1 MGSQGTGWEK
11 RPEEKLKEKDAV
23 KQSWY
28 YYYYHYYL
36 ALQYQASCSVF
47 PMCHLQCALYFKWDP
62 HVIEEEQD
70 KQSSQAACSKAN
82 SSQVA
87 EIGFESRS
95 DLNET
100 QEPILQILDI
110 LLGEGEGARQVS
122 GHEVKELNTPSMSC
136 NRTGSIGG

>member
-47 PMCHLQCALYFKWDP
+47 PMCHL
-62 HVIEEEQD
+62 
-70 KQSSQAACSKAN
+70 
-82 SSQVA
+82 
-87 EIGFESRS
+87 
-95 DLNET
+95 
-100 QEPILQILDI
+100 
-110 LLGEGEGARQVS
+110 
-122 GHEVKELNTPSMSC
+122 
-136 NRTGSIGG
+136 